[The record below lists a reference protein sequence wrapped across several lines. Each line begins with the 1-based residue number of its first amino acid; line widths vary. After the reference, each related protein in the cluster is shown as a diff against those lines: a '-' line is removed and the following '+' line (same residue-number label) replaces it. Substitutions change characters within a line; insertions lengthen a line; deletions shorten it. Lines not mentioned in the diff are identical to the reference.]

1 MDRRRVAAGVG
12 VVALV
17 VLLVLAASGE
27 LAVLVGLE
35 TKTATAAPATV
46 ESETAAETGYRLVG
60 TDAQTVRRGA
70 TVAGV
75 GPTVE
80 VESRVAEYRREVA
93 LPVVGD
99 VPAAAFV
106 VVSTPQVRTL
116 GIALNPV
123 GQADGRAILDRAEQR
138 YGAFSVDR
146 KVGERTVPA
155 LGKRATVE
163 RFRGERTV
171 AGLVTVDLDLHVTT
185 VPHEGDYV
193 VAVGI
198 HPTLVGGERA
208 RIDRL
213 IGGLEHPANRSAGGD
228 GDGRV
233 RPALGRVP

>member
-1 MDRRRVAAGVG
+1 MNWRR
-12 VVALV
+12 VALV
-17 VLLVLAASGE
+17 VGVLAVVVLVVFGGE

-46 ESETAAETGYRLVG
+46 EDETAQETGYRLVG
-60 TDAQTVRRGA
+60 TDTETVRRQA

-80 VESRVAEYRREVA
+80 VESRVAEYRRQVS
-93 LPVVGD
+93 LPVVGE

-106 VVSTPQVRTL
+106 VVSTPQIRTL

-123 GQADGRAILDRAEQR
+123 GRADGRAILDRAEGR
-138 YGAFSVDR
+138 YGAFTVDR
-146 KVGERTVPA
+146 KLGERTVRT
-155 LGKRATVE
+155 LGKTATVE
-163 RFRGERTV
+163 RFRGERTI

-198 HPTLVGGERA
+198 HPTVVEDEPGRV
-208 RIDRL
+208 DRL
-213 IGGLEHPANRSAGGD
+213 LRGLAHPANRSADRGD
-228 GDGRV
+228 GLV
-233 RPALGRVP
+233 RPVAGEGGRP